1 MVRDSRSSTDD
12 VTTMPDLLALS
23 SEALTVINIATIAS
37 ALVIMIVVAFF
48 AITTVRSVKAEFN
61 KVKEALGQVAA
72 GTYNEQMPHASFKES
87 AEVLSYI
94 ERLAH
99 NLQRQREAV
108 AILAFSDHLTNLANR
123 VRFEDELTRGFN
135 FAKRGLSICVVMIN
149 ITGFSQINA
158 RGGRALGDQLL
169 RVMANTLRQ
178 NIRKTDLAARFDSD
192 EFGLVLPSMET
203 NKVVDWLVQLEQHFV
218 TAQRGDELLKTFEP
232 RNLRFGY
239 SFVSE
244 IADKDAQEVFERA
257 NKALAQATPDVKSHI
272 IGV

>member
-1 MVRDSRSSTDD
+1 MTDLSD
-12 VTTMPDLLALS
+12 IPDLLSIS
-23 SEALTVINIATIAS
+23 SETLTVINIATIAA
-37 ALVIMIVVAFF
+37 ALVIMVVVAFF
-48 AITTVRSVKAEFN
+48 AIATVRSVKAEFN
-61 KVKEALGQVAA
+61 KVKEALSQVAA

-99 NLQRQREAV
+99 NLKRQREAV

-149 ITGFSQINA
+149 ITGFSQVNA

-169 RVMANTLRQ
+169 RVMANMLRQ

-192 EFGLVLPSMET
+192 EFALVLPNMET
-203 NKVVDWLVQLEQHFV
+203 NKVVSWLEELEQHFI
-218 TAQRGDELLKTFEP
+218 TAQRSDELLKTFEP
-232 RNLRFGY
+232 RKLRFGY

-244 IADKDAQEVFERA
+244 VVDKDAQEVLERA
-257 NKALAQATPDVKSHI
+257 NKALAQATPDVKNHI
-272 IGV
+272 VGV